1 MNKEMNEIIER
12 HGYNLKLEVGN
23 AISKIEAKN
32 IIENAIN
39 EAIDYAHSS
48 LQLRNE
54 SKSFFNVKN
63 LADLKRL
70 YPNGQLYTASLVDG
84 YVKYF
89 VDEKLMITK
98 ALMV

>member
-48 LQLRNE
+48 LQLPYKDDDLLKAYQAGAIE
-54 SKSFFNVKN
+54 QKDN
-63 LADLKRL
+63 LPELNYEGLRSLTSDSIEWLKR
-70 YPNGQLYTASLVDG
+70 Y
-84 YVKYF
+84 K
-89 VDEKLMITK
+89 K
-98 ALMV
+98 